1 MKKMFFVLI
10 ITVLS
15 MFMMAAVVS
24 ADGNRYRNFQGT
36 YEMSLKGNGL
46 NSTLGFTQSD
56 NGFFKPVANSV
67 VWGST
72 DTAYGTFVFNRDGTG
87 WAEGMNYAFDL
98 PPGNLSI
105 FGGPIARNNR
115 FDIEFEYEI
124 SPDGLINLYI
134 TFPPILATVEMTGK
148 VSKNRNIMTLTNSNS
163 LLVFVGSHETLFTAT
178 RVLIRVLN
186 DVEDE

>member
-1 MKKMFFVLI
+1 MKKLSLALVMA
-10 ITVLS
+10 VLS
-15 MFMMAAVVS
+15 MFAFAAFVS
-24 ADGNRYRNFQGT
+24 AEGKGNRYRNFQGT

-46 NSTLGFTQSD
+46 NSTLGFTKLE
-56 NGFFKPVANSV
+56 NGFFKPVENSV

-87 WAEGMNYAFDL
+87 WADGMNYAFDL

-105 FGGPIARNNR
+105 FGGPIARNNT
-115 FDIEFEYEI
+115 FYIEFEYEI

-134 TFPPILATVEMTGK
+134 TFPPILAPVEMTGK

-163 LLVFVGSHETLFTAT
+163 LLEFNTHDALFTAT
-178 RVLIRVLN
+178 RVLIRVLQ
-186 DVEDE
+186 DR